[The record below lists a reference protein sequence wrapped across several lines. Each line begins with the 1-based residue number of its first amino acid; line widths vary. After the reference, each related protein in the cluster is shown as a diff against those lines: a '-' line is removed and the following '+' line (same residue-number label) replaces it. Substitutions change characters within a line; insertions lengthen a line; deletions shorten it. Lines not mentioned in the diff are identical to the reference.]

1 MLSKQSIRS
10 NVKIFLE
17 DELLNKDQVLEFN
30 KEWSE
35 KEELLFRKM
44 LKQGGIL
51 RIQGKKFKI
60 KIQENINL
68 NSRGN
73 SDAPIT
79 PMDHTGDDV
88 DLNYIRK

>member
-1 MLSKQSIRS
+1 
-10 NVKIFLE
+10 
-17 DELLNKDQVLEFN
+17 
-30 KEWSE
+30 
-35 KEELLFRKM
+35 LFRKM

-60 KIQENINL
+60 KNEENINL

-73 SDAPIT
+73 TDAPIT

>member
-44 LKQGGIL
+44 LKQGGII

>member
-1 MLSKQSIRS
+1 MLSKQSIRG
-10 NVKIFLE
+10 NVKISLD
-17 DELLNKDQVLEFN
+17 DEVLTKDQILEFN

-44 LKQGGIL
+44 LKQGGVI

-60 KIQENINL
+60 ENEENINL

-73 SDAPIT
+73 TDAPIT
-79 PMDHTGDDV
+79 PMDYTEDDV
-88 DLNYIRK
+88 DPNYIRR

>member
-1 MLSKQSIRS
+1 MLSKQSIRG
-10 NVKIFLE
+10 NVKISLD
-17 DELLNKDQVLEFN
+17 DEILTKDQILEFN

-44 LKQGGIL
+44 LKQGGVI

-60 KIQENINL
+60 ENEENINL

-73 SDAPIT
+73 TDAPIT
-79 PMDHTGDDV
+79 PMDYTEDDV
-88 DLNYIRK
+88 DPNYIRR

>member
-1 MLSKQSIRS
+1 MLSKQSIRG
-10 NVKIFLE
+10 NVKILLD
-17 DELLNKDQVLEFN
+17 DEVLTKDQILEFN

-44 LKQGGIL
+44 LKQGGII

-60 KIQENINL
+60 KNEENINL

-73 SDAPIT
+73 TDAPIT

>member
-44 LKQGGIL
+44 LKQGGII

-79 PMDHTGDDV
+79 PMDHTGDDI

>member
-1 MLSKQSIRS
+1 MLSKQSIRG
-10 NVKIFLE
+10 NVKISLD
-17 DELLNKDQVLEFN
+17 DEVLTKDQILEFN

-44 LKQGGIL
+44 LKQGGII

-60 KIQENINL
+60 ENEENINL

-73 SDAPIT
+73 TDAPIT
-79 PMDHTGDDV
+79 PMDYTEDDV
-88 DLNYIRK
+88 DPNYIRR

>member
-1 MLSKQSIRS
+1 MLSKQSIRG
-10 NVKIFLE
+10 NVKILLD
-17 DELLNKDQVLEFN
+17 DEVLTKDQILEFN

-44 LKQGGIL
+44 LKQGGVI

-60 KIQENINL
+60 ENEENINL

-73 SDAPIT
+73 TDAPIT
-79 PMDHTGDDV
+79 PMDYTEDDV
-88 DLNYIRK
+88 DPNYIRR

>member
-1 MLSKQSIRS
+1 MLSKQSIRG
-10 NVKIFLE
+10 NVKISLD
-17 DELLNKDQVLEFN
+17 DEILTKDQILEFN

-35 KEELLFRKM
+35 KEELLFRRM
-44 LKQGGIL
+44 LKQGGII

-60 KIQENINL
+60 ENEENINL

-73 SDAPIT
+73 TDAPIT
-79 PMDHTGDDV
+79 PMDYTEDDV

>member
-1 MLSKQSIRS
+1 MLSKQSIRG
-10 NVKIFLE
+10 NVKISLD
-17 DELLNKDQVLEFN
+17 DEVLTKDQILEFN

-44 LKQGGIL
+44 LKQGGII

-60 KIQENINL
+60 ENVENINL

-73 SDAPIT
+73 TDAPIT
-79 PMDHTGDDV
+79 PMDYTEDDV
-88 DLNYIRK
+88 DPNYIRR

>member
-1 MLSKQSIRS
+1 MLSKQSIRG
-10 NVKIFLE
+10 NVKISLD
-17 DELLNKDQVLEFN
+17 DEVLTKDQILEFN

-44 LKQGGIL
+44 LKQGGII

-60 KIQENINL
+60 KNEENINL

-73 SDAPIT
+73 TDAPIT
-79 PMDHTGDDV
+79 PMDYTEDDV
-88 DLNYIRK
+88 DPNYIRR

>member
-1 MLSKQSIRS
+1 MLSKQSIRG

-17 DELLNKDQVLEFN
+17 DELLNKDQVLEFS

-44 LKQGGIL
+44 LKQGGII

-60 KIQENINL
+60 KNEENITL

>member
-1 MLSKQSIRS
+1 MLSKQSIRG
-10 NVKIFLE
+10 NVKI
-17 DELLNKDQVLEFN
+17 LLNDEVLTKDQILEFN

-44 LKQGGIL
+44 LKQGGII

-60 KIQENINL
+60 ENEENINL

-73 SDAPIT
+73 TDAPIT
-79 PMDHTGDDV
+79 PMDYTEDDV
-88 DLNYIRK
+88 DPNYIRR

>member
-1 MLSKQSIRS
+1 MLSKQSIRG
-10 NVKIFLE
+10 NVKILLD
-17 DELLNKDQVLEFN
+17 DEVLTKDQILEFN

-44 LKQGGIL
+44 LKQGGVI

-60 KIQENINL
+60 ENEQNINL

-73 SDAPIT
+73 TDAPIT
-79 PMDHTGDDV
+79 PMDYTEDDV
-88 DLNYIRK
+88 DPNYIRR

>member
-1 MLSKQSIRS
+1 MLSKQSIRG
-10 NVKIFLE
+10 NVKILLD
-17 DELLNKDQVLEFN
+17 DEVLTKDQILEFN

-44 LKQGGIL
+44 LKQGGII

-60 KIQENINL
+60 QNEENINL

-73 SDAPIT
+73 TDAPIT

-88 DLNYIRK
+88 DLNYIRR

>member
-1 MLSKQSIRS
+1 MLSKQSIRG
-10 NVKIFLE
+10 NVKILLD
-17 DELLNKDQVLEFN
+17 DEVLTKDQILEFN

-44 LKQGGIL
+44 LKQGGII

-60 KIQENINL
+60 ENEENINL

-73 SDAPIT
+73 TDAPIT
-79 PMDHTGDDV
+79 PMDYTEDDV
-88 DLNYIRK
+88 DPNYIRR

>member
-1 MLSKQSIRS
+1 MLSKQSIRG
-10 NVKIFLE
+10 NVKI
-17 DELLNKDQVLEFN
+17 LLDDKVLTKDQILEFN

-44 LKQGGIL
+44 LKQGGII

-60 KIQENINL
+60 ENEENINL

-73 SDAPIT
+73 TDAPIT
-79 PMDHTGDDV
+79 PMDYTEDDV
-88 DLNYIRK
+88 DPNYIRR

>member
-1 MLSKQSIRS
+1 MLSKQSIRG

-17 DELLNKDQVLEFN
+17 DELLNKDHVLEFS

-44 LKQGGIL
+44 LKQGGII

-60 KIQENINL
+60 KNEENINL

-73 SDAPIT
+73 TDAPIT

>member
-1 MLSKQSIRS
+1 MLSKQSIRG

-17 DELLNKDQVLEFN
+17 DEWLSKDQVLEFS

-60 KIQENINL
+60 KNEENINL

-73 SDAPIT
+73 TDAPIT